1 MRILVPRSSRWIGS
15 SLNAAFLSVGAIT
28 EIHDRQI
35 VATALVLIDRGDSVA
50 ILTRDANITAS
61 GLVPV
66 IW

>member
-1 MRILVPRSSRWIGS
+1 M
-15 SLNAAFLSVGAIT
+15 NAAFLSVGAIT